1 MGGSEAIRV
10 LVCDDSP
17 PLRKLVELQ
26 LKDDDRFAAVEQA
39 SAAEDCL
46 SAVQRQ
52 APDVILLDHG
62 VQPEQQWREFLA
74 QLRQAA
80 PATRIVLFSGLP
92 SPLLKDEVKER
103 GLDGFLEK
111 GQPAADLRREL
122 AALVGGA
129 GQAE

>member
-1 MGGSEAIRV
+1 M
-10 LVCDDSP
+10 
-17 PLRKLVELQ
+17 
-26 LKDDDRFAAVEQA
+26 
-39 SAAEDCL
+39 
-46 SAVQRQ
+46 
-52 APDVILLDHG
+52 ILLDHG